1 TGGTGMRI
9 VAYLNT
15 KGGVGKTTSSLMTAE
30 AALRAG
36 FSASVL
42 DADPQGSASEWAER
56 AISNGTPLKFLVE
69 DANRATLARK
79 SDSADVDYLFIDTAP
94 SDPAVIQIAADIAD
108 LVIIPTRST
117 PGDLDRAIQTYETIR
132 GAAALMLW
140 NVDSRHHHDNQ
151 AKELIKEQKI
161 ETNNAE
167 VGGHEDVNKLWFTVL
182 EVKCLYGYEVVLK
195 NINTALA
202 ELFKGEKV

>member
-1 TGGTGMRI
+1 MRV

-36 FSASVL
+36 FSSAVL

-56 AISNGTPLKFLVE
+56 AMNNGTPLKFQVE

-79 SDSADVDYLFIDTAP
+79 SDDAGVDYLFIDTAP
-94 SDPAVIQIAADIAD
+94 SDPAVIQVAADVAD

-117 PGDLDRAIQTYETIR
+117 PGDLDRAIQTYETIG

-140 NVDSRHHHDNQ
+140 NVDARYQLYKQ
-151 AKELIKEQKI
+151 ARGLLEEQGI
-161 ETNNAE
+161 ATFNAE
-167 VGGHEDVNKLWFTVL
+167 IPGREDVNKLWFTGL
-182 EVKCLYGYEVVLK
+182 EIKNLYGYDAIFAELH
-195 NINTALA
+195 TALT
-202 ELFKGEKV
+202 ELLEEETV